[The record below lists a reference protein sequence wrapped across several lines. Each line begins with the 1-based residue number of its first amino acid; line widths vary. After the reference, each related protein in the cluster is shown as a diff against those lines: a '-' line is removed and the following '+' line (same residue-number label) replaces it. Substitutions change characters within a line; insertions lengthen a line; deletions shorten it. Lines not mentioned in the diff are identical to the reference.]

1 MPSEGMAWIG
11 RRERDDLQPVGF
23 GFIIFI
29 GYAQNAWSRRN
40 EMTATKEVQECI
52 EACQACAET
61 CRVCADE
68 CEAMGGMDQCT
79 KLCRECAAICDQH
92 RGRLLTG
99 EPSDAATCVDACNAC
114 AAECEKGA
122 HHMEVCGRCAA
133 ACRKCAETCQRAE
146 AAKA

>member
-1 MPSEGMAWIG
+1 MGCLL
-11 RRERDDLQPVGF
+11 RDGLQTARCGS
-23 GFIIFI
+23 IIFT
-29 GYAQNAWSRRN
+29 GLAQNAWSRRN
-40 EMTATKEVQECI
+40 EMTATNEVLECI

-61 CRVCADE
+61 CRECADE
-68 CEAMGGMDQCT
+68 CEAMGGMDRCT
-79 KLCRECAAICDQH
+79 KLCFECAAICDQH
-92 RGRLLTG
+92 RGRLLIG
-99 EPSDAATCVDACNAC
+99 EPSDAASCVEACNAC